1 MKSLKSP
8 SSSFSNSQA
17 PEQTPQL
24 AYKPFGGQT
33 QKASFTP
40 VTQTDVENEAFAEEK
55 MEVTELELQAKHR
68 TITPEGQERLT
79 VLQAKMERS
88 LNSRLEK
95 ATRFGHNFANIPVRR
110 PDTPTPI
117 QAKLTIGEPGD
128 RYEQEADRTAHQ
140 VMQKIHQPQSE
151 KLQREELPDEEDEL
165 QIPKGS
171 IQREELLEEEEEEV
185 QMKSLGETPS
195 LQRYGVHTSRS
206 KLLGSGI

>member
-8 SSSFSNSQA
+8 SSSFSNFQA

-24 AYKPFGGQT
+24 AYRPFGGQT

-55 MEVTELELQAKHR
+55 MEVTGLELQAKYR

-79 VLQAKMERS
+79 VLQANMDRS

-128 RYEQEADRTAHQ
+128 RYEQEADQTARQ
-140 VMQKIHQPQSE
+140 VMQRIHQPESE
-151 KLQREELPDEEDEL
+151 QLQREELPDEEEL
-165 QIPKGS
+165 QMKPESS
-171 IQREELLEEEEEEV
+171 IQREELPEEEEEEV
-185 QMKSLGETPS
+185 QMKSWE
-195 LQRYGVHTSRS
+195 
-206 KLLGSGI
+206 KLPRCNGRNYQKKNCK